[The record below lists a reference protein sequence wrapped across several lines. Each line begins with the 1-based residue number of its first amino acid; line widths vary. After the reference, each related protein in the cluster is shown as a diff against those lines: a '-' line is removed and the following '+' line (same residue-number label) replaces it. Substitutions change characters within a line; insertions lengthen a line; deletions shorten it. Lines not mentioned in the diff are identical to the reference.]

1 MTNRSVRGNTVLW
14 LGLALLSMAVAV
26 SVARAEVKLPNVF
39 GHHMVLQRDKPVT
52 VWGFAK
58 PGEKVAIS
66 IAGQTKTATAD
77 ARGDWSVRLDAM
89 EAGGPH
95 ELTVRAA
102 NTLKIEDVLVGEVWL
117 CSGQSN
123 MAMSVSSTVNAEEEI
138 AAADYP
144 QLRMFSVGRNAAE
157 DPQDDCQGEWVV
169 SSPTA
174 AGRFSATAFY
184 FGRRL
189 HKELGVPVGLINSSW
204 GGTAVEAWTSL
215 EAQRAVD
222 ELGPIFKPW
231 EERIAEYDPAA
242 AELQYEKATASWQS
256 RAAKAKAAG
265 KRSPR
270 RPAKPLH
277 PRLSQNR
284 PANLFNGMISP
295 LVPYGIRGAIWY
307 QGERNS
313 NGPIAALYGIGLQ
326 TLIADWRSRFD
337 QGEFSFLFVQLPG
350 FMAPQEEPSETGG
363 WVIVREGMLNTLKT
377 PNTGMAVT
385 VDIGDEKDIHPKN
398 KQDVGKRLAAWAL
411 ATTYGVGK
419 VAGGPIYRSFEKL
432 DGRIIVSFDN
442 VGDGLAITG
451 DGSLEGFAVAGE
463 DRKFVWADAR
473 IEGDKVVVSSSQVR
487 RPVAVRY
494 AWAANPACN
503 LANSAALPASPFRT
517 DNWKEPITGR

>member
-1 MTNRSVRGNTVLW
+1 MP
-14 LGLALLSMAVAV
+14 AK
-26 SVARAEVKLPNVF
+26 VKLPIQAQ
-39 GHHMVLQRDKPVT
+39 HL
-52 VWGFAK
+52 
-58 PGEKVAIS
+58 
-66 IAGQTKTATAD
+66 
-77 ARGDWSVRLDAM
+77 LDAM

-95 ELTVRAA
+95 QLTVRAA

-123 MAMSVSSTVNAEEEI
+123 MAMNVSSTLNAEEEI
-138 AAADYP
+138 AAADFL
-144 QLRMFSVGRNAAE
+144 QLRMLSVERNAAE
-157 DPQDDCQGEWVV
+157 DPQDDCRGEWVV
-169 SSPTA
+169 SSPAT

-215 EAQRAVD
+215 EAQLAVD
-222 ELGPIFKPW
+222 ELQPIWKPW
-231 EERIAEYDPAA
+231 EEKIAEYDPAA
-242 AELQYEKATASWQS
+242 AQRRYEKAAASWQA

-265 KRSPR
+265 KNTPR

-277 PRLSQNR
+277 PRLDQNR

-295 LVPYGIRGAIWY
+295 LVPYGVRGAIWY

-313 NGPIAALYGIGLQ
+313 NGPTAVLYGLQLQ

-337 QGEFSFLFVQLPG
+337 QGEFPFLFVQLPNYT
-350 FMAPQEEPSETGG
+350 APQKEPSETGG

-385 VDIGDEKDIHPKN
+385 VDIGDEKNIHPKN

-411 ATTYGVGK
+411 ATTYGMGG
-419 VAGGPIYRSFEKL
+419 VAGGPIYSSFQKR
-432 DGRIIVSFDN
+432 DAGIVVSFDN
-442 VGDGLAITG
+442 LGDGLAITG
-451 DGSLEGFAVAGE
+451 DGPLEGFAVAGD

-473 IEGDKVVVSSSQVR
+473 IEGDKVIVSSSQVG

-503 LANSAALPASPFRT
+503 LANSAGLPASPFRT
-517 DNWKEPITGR
+517 DDWEEPITGR